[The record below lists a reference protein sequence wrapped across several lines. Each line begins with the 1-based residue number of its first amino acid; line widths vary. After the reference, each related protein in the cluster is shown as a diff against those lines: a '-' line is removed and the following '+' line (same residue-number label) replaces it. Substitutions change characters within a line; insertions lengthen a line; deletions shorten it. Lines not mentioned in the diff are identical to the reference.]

1 MKIRK
6 PLWKKGKTYK
16 RPYTGSKRFDHT
28 CRNHGSCGYCHDQ
41 RTYNLRKMREA
52 VKIEIEQEKI

>member
-28 CRNHGSCGYCHDQ
+28 CRNHGSCGYCCDQ

-52 VKIEIEQEKI
+52 VKIELEQEKI